1 MNLRTVS
8 LVGSAHFHFANFRC
22 FEWQQSCLG
31 NPFSAS
37 MLCLV
42 GGSEVA
48 WPKCSQFRGVRWLHF
63 TVLDLE
69 IQISNY
75 RQSRS
80 SLGFHYRIGLNLQR
94 LNSKDEDTQSHCKNN

>member
-1 MNLRTVS
+1 M
-8 LVGSAHFHFANFRC
+8 GSEHFHFANFWR

-31 NPFSAS
+31 DAFSAL
-37 MLCLV
+37 MLFLV

-48 WPKCSQFRGVRWLHF
+48 LPKCSQLRGIRGLHF

-80 SLGFHYRIGLNLQR
+80 SLGIHNRIGLNLQR
-94 LNSKDEDTQSHCKNN
+94 LNSKDEDT

>member
-1 MNLRTVS
+1 M
-8 LVGSAHFHFANFRC
+8 GSAHFHFANFQC

-31 NPFSAS
+31 NSFSAS
-37 MLCLV
+37 MLFLV

-48 WPKCSQFRGVRWLHF
+48 KPKCSQFRGVRGLHF

-69 IQISNY
+69 IQVSNCY

-80 SLGFHYRIGLNLQR
+80 SLGFHCRIGLNLQR
-94 LNSKDEDTQSHCKNN
+94 LDLDI